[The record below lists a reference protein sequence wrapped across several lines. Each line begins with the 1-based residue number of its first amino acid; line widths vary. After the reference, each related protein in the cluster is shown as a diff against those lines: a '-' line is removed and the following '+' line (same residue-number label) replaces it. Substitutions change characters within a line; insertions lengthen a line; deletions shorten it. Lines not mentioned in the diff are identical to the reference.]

1 MKEEYKQ
8 FISKATADQELI
20 KKSFQKLKQKKP
32 KDLDTSFH
40 NLHEKAF
47 RKIDCLQCANCC
59 KTTSPIFRDVDVKRI
74 SKVLRM
80 KEQQFVDQFLVRD
93 SDGDLVLQSS
103 PCYFLGD
110 DNKCSIYENRPL
122 ACREYP
128 HTDRKNMYQ
137 ILELTQ
143 RNTLICPA
151 VVKVVVEIIIKY
163 K

>member
-8 FISKATADQELI
+8 YISKAAADKELI
-20 KKSFQKLKQKKP
+20 RKSFQKLKQKKP
-32 KDLDTSFH
+32 KDLDASFH
-40 NLHEKAF
+40 GLHEKAF
-47 RKIDCLQCANCC
+47 QKIDCLQCANCC

-80 KEQQFVDQFLVRD
+80 KEQHFVDQFLRRD
-93 SDGDLVLQSS
+93 EEGDLVLQSS
-103 PCYFLGD
+103 PCFFLDD
-110 DNKCSIYENRPL
+110 DNKCSIYEHRPL

-151 VVKVVVEIIIKY
+151 VAKVVDEIIIKY
-163 K
+163 N

>member
-8 FISKATADQELI
+8 FIAKATADKEVI

-32 KDLDTSFH
+32 KDLDASFH
-40 NLHEKAF
+40 TLHQKAF
-47 RKIDCLQCANCC
+47 EKIDCLQCANCC

-80 KEQQFVDQFLVRD
+80 KEQQFVDQLLRRD
-93 SDGDLVLQSS
+93 EDGDLVLKQS
-103 PCYFLGD
+103 PCTFLGS
-110 DNKCSIYENRPL
+110 DNKCSIYEHRPL

-151 VVKVVVEIIIKY
+151 VAKVVDEIILKY
-163 K
+163 N

>member
-1 MKEEYKQ
+1 
-8 FISKATADQELI
+8 
-20 KKSFQKLKQKKP
+20 
-32 KDLDTSFH
+32 
-40 NLHEKAF
+40 
-47 RKIDCLQCANCC
+47 
-59 KTTSPIFRDVDVKRI
+59 
-74 SKVLRM
+74 M

-93 SDGDLVLQSS
+93 SDGDLVLQRS

-151 VVKVVVEIIIKY
+151 VVKVVDEIIIKY
-163 K
+163 N

>member
-8 FISKATADQELI
+8 FIWKAAADQELI

-32 KDLDTSFH
+32 KDLDPSFH

-47 RKIDCLQCANCC
+47 QKIDCLQCANCC

-110 DNKCSIYENRPL
+110 DNKCSIYEHRPL

-151 VVKVVVEIIIKY
+151 VAKVVDEIIIKY
-163 K
+163 N